1 MEAFGNQLE
10 PLRAML
16 FQIGAFLPRLV
27 LGLVILLAGWLV
39 AKLVR
44 VGVEKALRAFNINV
58 LFERS
63 GLDSFMRQGGA
74 RSDGIRVFGLLTFWL
89 VLLLAA
95 LVAATTMGL
104 PNLAE
109 LLRRVIWFLP
119 RLFVGL
125 LILAGGS
132 YFARFVGGTVTSF
145 GRSAKLRDA
154 AFLGKVAQY
163 AIMVFVVLVTLDQ
176 TQVGGDLIRQSFLVI
191 LTGLVLALALA
202 FGLGGRHWAANR
214 IESWWPA
221 DRRAEALPE
230 ELRPPAETLRPSAEP
245 PPRRPA
251 SDRYPAGD
259 RYPEGGQYPDSAR

>member
-16 FQIGAFLPRLV
+16 YQVGAFLPRLV

-39 AKLVR
+39 AKGVR
-44 VGVEKALRAFNINV
+44 MGVEKALRAFNFNV

-63 GLDSFMRQGGA
+63 GLDSFLRQGGA
-74 RSDGIRVFGLLTFWL
+74 HSDGVRVFGLLTFWL

-95 LVAATTMGL
+95 LMAVSTMGL
-104 PNLAE
+104 PNVSE

-132 YFARFVGGTVTSF
+132 YFARFVGSTVASF
-145 GRSAKLRDA
+145 GRSARLRDA

-176 TQVGGDLIRQSFLVI
+176 THIGGDLIRQSFLVI
-191 LTGLVLALALA
+191 LTGLVFALALA
-202 FGLGGRHWAANR
+202 FGLGGRNWAAER
-214 IESWWPA
+214 IESWWPSEKKP
-221 DRRAEALPE
+221 DPEAGMP
-230 ELRPPAETLRPSAEP
+230 RPVPEP
-245 PPRRPA
+245 PSFA
-251 SDRYPAGD
+251 EGGRYPGD
-259 RYPEGGQYPDSAR
+259 RPTDSLR